1 MTSRFPKISY
11 NHDSKT
17 GETRISEIE
26 GFTNNINT
34 TIKKDVK
41 GCGCRFLNGKCEH
54 LCYDHMTKFILEKY
68 NADLLL
74 NEMMEEDAKA
84 MDDMNRQQ

>member
-1 MTSRFPKISY
+1 MTMTSRFPKISY

-26 GFTNNINT
+26 GFTNINT

-41 GCGCRFLNGKCEH
+41 GCGCRFLNGKICEH
-54 LCYDHMTKFILEKY
+54 LCAHHTQEFITQLYNNNEK
-68 NADLLL
+68 
-74 NEMMEEDAKA
+74 EKPT
-84 MDDMNRQQ
+84 